1 MGWKIVRLLLLKPCL
16 AYWLFSRVTVKDDSG
31 RVIFNLRKDPL
42 SNNEETEMLDDKGK
56 IIATCERERLEK
68 TAYITVKENGEI
80 TVYSKK
86 IDW

>member
-1 MGWKIVRLLLLKPCL
+1 ME
-16 AYWLFSRVTVKDDSG
+16 DDSG
-31 RVIFNLRKDPL
+31 RVLFNLRKDPL
-42 SNNEETEMLDDKGK
+42 SSNEETEMLDEKGK

-86 IDW
+86 ID